1 MNFTVSNIPEPRL
14 RTGKGNSKYNPLV
27 ETIKSNPGKAV
38 SVPLADLPASFKVAP
53 HAMIRRLTS
62 AKGMRVHIVI
72 RGEEI
77 FFWIDANEAAIPVR
91 IPA

>member
-1 MNFTVSNIPEPRL
+1 MV
-14 RTGKGNSKYNPLV
+14 PLV
-27 ETIKSNPGKAV
+27 DYLHMLT
-38 SVPLADLPASFKVAP
+38 